1 MANIRAQV
9 YVSGYVQGVA
19 FRYSAIRA
27 AESFGV
33 TGWVR
38 NLRDGRVELLI
49 EGTEAQVQQMVAWC
63 QHGPRGAQVTE
74 IETELHPYTGEFA
87 DFDVIF

>member
-1 MANIRAQV
+1 MANIRAHV

-27 AESFGV
+27 AESCGV

-74 IETELHPYTGEFA
+74 IEMERHPYTGEFA